1 MLSDWFS
8 EIYSQKYLTC
18 LNYQSTRRN
27 RQRICK
33 ETVCACEKKHSLVRT
48 TIATEVETRLKVG
61 MLYGGYH
68 GVGNTSWSR
77 PNHSQVHIE
86 KLLYVADTFV
96 AGNTIFWHCVKS
108 WENKSKLG
116 IWFSNGFIWQTSL
129 LLQLLSDLIV

>member
-1 MLSDWFS
+1 MFNLFELPVD
-8 EIYSQKYLTC
+8 
-18 LNYQSTRRN
+18 
-27 RQRICK
+27 
-33 ETVCACEKKHSLVRT
+33 EKKSSANMQRNCLRMRNKAFACT

-68 GVGNTSWSR
+68 VVANTSWSR

-108 WENKSKLG
+108 WENKSKLD
-116 IWFSNGFIWQTSL
+116 I
-129 LLQLLSDLIV
+129 